1 MVTFVIGKTDIAKNT
16 TEIEDAFQLESLGRQ
31 IR

>member
-16 TEIEDAFQLESLGRQ
+16 TEIKDAFQLEPLTKSL
-31 IR
+31 

>member
-1 MVTFVIGKTDIAKNT
+1 MVMFVIGKTDIAKNT
-16 TEIEDAFQLESLGRQ
+16 TEIKDAFQLEPLRRQ